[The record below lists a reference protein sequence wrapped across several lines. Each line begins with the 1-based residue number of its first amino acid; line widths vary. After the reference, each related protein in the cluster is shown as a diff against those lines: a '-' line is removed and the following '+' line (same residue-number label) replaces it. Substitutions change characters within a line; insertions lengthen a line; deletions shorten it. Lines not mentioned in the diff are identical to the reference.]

1 MYTSFSA
8 NYFLTSRPR
17 LSIKKYRLEG
27 IEIPINKDNT
37 DSQPSLMEIAMFDMM
52 VFLFKRAL
60 DPVMDLVRVTY
71 ALQISYYAGDL
82 GVQ

>member
-1 MYTSFSA
+1 
-8 NYFLTSRPR
+8 
-17 LSIKKYRLEG
+17 
-27 IEIPINKDNT
+27 
-37 DSQPSLMEIAMFDMM
+37 MEIAMFDMM
-52 VFLFKRAL
+52 VFLFKRVL